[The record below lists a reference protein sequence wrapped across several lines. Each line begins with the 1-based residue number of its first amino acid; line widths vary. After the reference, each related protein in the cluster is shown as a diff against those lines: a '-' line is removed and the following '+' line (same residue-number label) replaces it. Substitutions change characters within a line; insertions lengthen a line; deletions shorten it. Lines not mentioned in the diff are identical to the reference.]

1 MKERLLD
8 MFSFDLRLLGIA
20 RILLGLIVIIDLIK
34 RSFNL
39 TTFYTDAGVFPRS
52 VLLENDWFSW
62 NYSIHMM
69 TGTTFGQSLL
79 FLFTGFCA
87 LMVLIGYRTKI
98 FLLLTYLL
106 IISLQI
112 RNSQVS
118 HGGDIIMK
126 IILFYFLFLPINARY
141 ALDNIAKN
149 TLPKS
154 GKVFSIATIA
164 LILQIISIYVFAGI
178 QKNGFAWLEGS
189 AVHYAMHLDMFANQ
203 FTLILR
209 EFPSLMTILTYSTHY
224 FERFGFLLLF
234 IPFFWKYFRLAGVL
248 AFMGLHFG
256 FYLFLEL
263 GIFPWV
269 AMILWIPMFPSMVGD
284 AFEKFIKE
292 KNIYSKLSHFRDKSR
307 FRLNNK
313 LNLFIAE
320 QPYRRLN
327 IPLNLVI
334 GLVAIS
340 IFSWNLGTLNSKD
353 LTILKDFKNPE
364 FLKTVTRAT
373 ALWQSW
379 NMFAPIPMRVDGW
392 FVMDAQ
398 IRSGKH
404 IDILNDKDPV
414 SFERPK
420 MLNDYYRNERWQ
432 KWLLNMWVNQKKP
445 YLKSWGGYY
454 CKCWNEE
461 HKNTDKELESF
472 SIYFMKEMV
481 PPPGQERAAAQ
492 KVSVWSHWC
501 DNKFS
506 HRFE

>member
-1 MKERLLD
+1 
-8 MFSFDLRLLGIA
+8 
-20 RILLGLIVIIDLIK
+20 
-34 RSFNL
+34 
-39 TTFYTDAGVFPRS
+39 
-52 VLLENDWFSW
+52 
-62 NYSIHMM
+62 
-69 TGTTFGQSLL
+69 
-79 FLFTGFCA
+79 
-87 LMVLIGYRTKI
+87 
-98 FLLLTYLL
+98 
-106 IISLQI
+106 
-112 RNSQVS
+112 
-118 HGGDIIMK
+118 
-126 IILFYFLFLPINARY
+126 
-141 ALDNIAKN
+141 
-149 TLPKS
+149 
-154 GKVFSIATIA
+154 
-164 LILQIISIYVFAGI
+164 
-178 QKNGFAWLEGS
+178 
-189 AVHYAMHLDMFANQ
+189 MHLDMFANQ

-364 FLKTVTRAT
+364 FLKTV
-373 ALWQSW
+373 
-379 NMFAPIPMRVDGW
+379 
-392 FVMDAQ
+392 
-398 IRSGKH
+398 
-404 IDILNDKDPV
+404 V

-501 DNKFS
+501 EYIATILHLIQYLINF
-506 HRFE
+506 FPQILQQTEILYFTTTTL